1 MDSHRILIF
10 EECKDKYYKALEED
24 WARTAQKLNL
34 TNNWGSSGHKI
45 LFLKSGFE
53 YIDRLIEDL
62 FISEKTVLPSV
73 TSMPDSYFV
82 DLKSDIEGLIL
93 NELAVIRSEAGKI
106 NPYLIGYPNDD
117 DFTTSEVQ
125 KKEQTTKEFINT
137 KIALLKDEIERRTSQ
152 QPQAGTQIHIAGN
165 VGMVNTGQMQINGSL
180 EIRLEELSKTG
191 HVELSNAFS
200 ALIEAIKKSDRAERD
215 EQLGNVDFLVS
226 QCKTPKEERN
236 YGLIKT
242 LERVLSNASN
252 ISTIWGQVGPEIMK
266 ALGV

>member
-73 TSMPDSYFV
+73 TSIPDNYFV

-93 NELAVIRSEAGKI
+93 NELAVIRSEAVKL

-117 DFTTSEVQ
+117 DFIISEVQ
-125 KKEQTTKEFINT
+125 KKEQTTQESINR
-137 KIALLKDEIERRTSQ
+137 KIALLKHEVEHRTSQ
-152 QPQAGTQIHIAGN
+152 QPHSGTQIHITGN
-165 VGMVNTGQMQINGSL
+165 VGMVNTGQMRINGSL
-180 EIRLEELSKTG
+180 EIKLEEFRKTG
-191 HVELSNAFS
+191 QVELSNAFY
-200 ALIEAIKKSDRAERD
+200 ALIQAIKKTDNAERD
-215 EQLGNVDFLVS
+215 EQIGNVDFLVS

-242 LERVLSNASN
+242 LERLLSNASN
-252 ISTIWGQVGPEIMK
+252 LTTIWGQVGPEIMK

>member
-1 MDSHRILIF
+1 MDSYRKLKF
-10 EECKDKYYKALEED
+10 EELKGKYYKALEED
-24 WARTAQKLNL
+24 WARKAQEMNIQ
-34 TNNWGSSGHKI
+34 NNWGSFGHKV
-45 LFLKSGFE
+45 LFVNTGFE
-53 YIDRLIEDL
+53 YLEKLIGDM
-62 FISEKTVLPSV
+62 FISERSVLSSL
-73 TSMPDSYFV
+73 TSMPDSYFA
-82 DLKSDIEGLIL
+82 DLKSDIEGLIS
-93 NELAVIRSEAGKI
+93 NEIEVVRSGAAKLT
-106 NPYLIGYPNDD
+106 PYLIGYPNDD

-137 KIALLKDEIERRTSQ
+137 KIALLKDEIERRTTQHPHS
-152 QPQAGTQIHIAGN
+152 GTQIHINGN

-180 EIRLEELSKTG
+180 EIKLEELRKTG